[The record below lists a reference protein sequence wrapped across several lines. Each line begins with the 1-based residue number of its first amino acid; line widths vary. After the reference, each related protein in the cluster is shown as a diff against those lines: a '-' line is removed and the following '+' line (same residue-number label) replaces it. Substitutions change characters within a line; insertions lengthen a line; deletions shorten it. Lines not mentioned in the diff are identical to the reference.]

1 MAVIDNTTWYLI
13 QPYFYKSIGKHLV
26 MDFSIISGLYS
37 LEWDTLVE
45 RFKLNL
51 LAISLFLDL
60 PSITICIN
68 FWGFF
73 IFKHFSSS
81 IILYFFLILYETPYK
96 NIHVHNF
103 SLFHEGNHIKL
114 GEIHER
120 THSTFDLI
128 RDERWMTN
136 LMWIEYI
143 ICPSD
148 NNLDTRTCFLPFSA
162 K

>member
-1 MAVIDNTTWYLI
+1 MAVIDITTWYLI

-37 LEWDTLVE
+37 LEWNTLVE

-51 LAISLFLDL
+51 LAISHFLEFFSSFSL
-60 PSITICIN
+60 
-68 FWGFF
+68 GFF

-81 IILYFFLILYETPYK
+81 IIPYFFLILYETPYK

-103 SLFHEGNHIKL
+103 SLFYEGNHMKS

-120 THSTFDLI
+120 THSTFVLT

>member
-13 QPYFYKSIGKHLV
+13 QPYFYKSIGKHLA

-37 LEWDTLVE
+37 LEWNT
-45 RFKLNL
+45 
-51 LAISLFLDL
+51 
-60 PSITICIN
+60 
-68 FWGFF
+68 
-73 IFKHFSSS
+73 FSFS